1 MYVCS
6 PVTVSWI
13 FTSSYHKGA
22 IENDDHYSPSP
33 RLTWKKCQFHYSIG
47 NNRFSGHLFCGNDRS
62 LTRSSLNRRSLN
74 NDLTV
79 FTNSVYLSKVASEI
93 RNHVEATLMHKCTAS
108 SECKTLFYSF
118 ILGQAFCTI
127 QTPKHFLCRFDR
139 ERKAWPV
146 QTVSR
151 VFDTFDRKHIW
162 KLFVM
167 HWKNSCT
174 RNNNK
179 TIWDKSQIGINRMR
193 SPRFYSETVI
203 RARALWQINSDY
215 VTHGILCVTCVLL
228 ADY

>member
-1 MYVCS
+1 MYLQIQYIYFKLHQR
-6 PVTVSWI
+6 SWI
-13 FTSSYHKGA
+13 MSR
-22 IENDDHYSPSP
+22 P
-33 RLTWKKCQFHYSIG
+33 LW
-47 NNRFSGHLFCGNDRS
+47 
-62 LTRSSLNRRSLN
+62 
-74 NDLTV
+74 
-79 FTNSVYLSKVASEI
+79 
-93 RNHVEATLMHKCTAS
+93 CTAS
-108 SECKTLFYSF
+108 SECKTFTLQLHLWTG
-118 ILGQAFCTI
+118 ILHN

-151 VFDTFDRKHIW
+151 VFDTLNRKHIR
-162 KLFVM
+162 KLFAM

-174 RNNNK
+174 RSNNNK

-203 RARALWQINSDY
+203 RAKALWQINSDY